1 MGNNTWKKKSFGK
14 TQWVSGDF
22 SQEDQR
28 PSGPFEVAQRLLG
41 PRLSFD
47 WTSDEERELEVVPD
61 KAGWAHGA
69 EVEVGVDLRDFI

>member
-1 MGNNTWKKKSFGK
+1 MGKKTIRKNPMGFRR
-14 TQWVSGDF
+14 F

-61 KAGWAHGA
+61 KAGCWAHGA
-69 EVEVGVDLRDFI
+69 GGSGG